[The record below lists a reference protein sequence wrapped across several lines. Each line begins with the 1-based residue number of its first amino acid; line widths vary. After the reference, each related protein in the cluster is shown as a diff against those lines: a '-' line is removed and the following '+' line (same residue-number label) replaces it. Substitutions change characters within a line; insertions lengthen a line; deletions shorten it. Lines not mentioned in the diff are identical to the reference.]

1 MLKVADVR
9 ELTAGIADKTVGLVL
24 EVAGTFSGNE
34 RLKQAGRER
43 QDAGK
48 ERLMA
53 VEEETKATSRA
64 AEAKTQESR
73 QKAHQPAEDR
83 SAGRDFEDQD
93 SAAAATAE
101 KIKGV
106 AKKGFATVTGNE
118 EMKAE
123 ADAQREKAEA
133 QGQAAKHDLKAAT
146 HREKA
151 EASYRTS
158 ERERKS
164 S

>member
-1 MLKVADVR
+1 MLKVADLK
-9 ELTAGIADKTVGLVL
+9 ELTAGVADKTVGLAL
-24 EVAGTFSGNE
+24 EIAGTVAGNE

-43 QDAGK
+43 QDAGA

-53 VEEETKATSRA
+53 VEEEAKATSRA
-64 AEAKTQESR
+64 AEAKAQESR
-73 QKAHQPAEDR
+73 QKSHQPASAR
-83 SAGRDFEDQD
+83 SPGRDFEDQD

-101 KIKGV
+101 RIKGY

-133 QGQAAKHDLKAAT
+133 QGQAAKHDLKAET
-146 HREKA
+146 HRQKA

-158 ERERKS
+158 ERERRS